1 MLQSVDGFLEF
12 DTFVFGNFEVETA
25 EGAGAADDGGPA
37 EASVAEMVIAGNW
50 KNAELV
56 VEDAV

>member
-12 DTFVFGNFEVETA
+12 NTFMFGNFEVETA

-37 EASVAEMVIAGNW
+37 EASVTKMIVAGNRQ
-50 KNAELV
+50 NAELV